1 MSTDQLYA
9 EAPTSPAADDEL
21 MRLGAEFVDKH
32 RQHVELIKR
41 QNRMEGELTTFDRER
56 IRSVMQAKQELA
68 EEIAELRA
76 TTIPGLRVK
85 ASVLL
90 AYSKYDLEA
99 KVHWTDHDELLG
111 WSIAR
116 DLLGDDAA
124 RPVV

>member
-1 MSTDQLYA
+1 MCADRLHANVTA
-9 EAPTSPAADDEL
+9 RPADGDEL
-21 MRLGAEFVDKH
+21 MRLGAEFLDKH

-41 QNRMEGELTTFDRER
+41 QNRTEGELTTFDCEG

-68 EEIAELRA
+68 EEIAKLRA
-76 TTIPGLRVK
+76 TTMPGLRVK

-90 AYSKYDLEA
+90 AYSKYDLEGT
-99 KVHWTDHDELLG
+99 VHWTDHDELLG

-116 DLLGDDAA
+116 DLLGDEAA